1 MVAVTDDGLGVGN
14 AAQVAC
20 HRTGVWPVNRV
31 GRRRPCPNKGTRP
44 PPAPRRPGSPTRQT
58 RSRAPDPSA
67 GVENSCCRTWA
78 CYGPAA
84 AGAPGNRRGGFQAR
98 LFSDSEC
105 PPPRMGE
112 DSESPECVRR
122 PARRNLGRSSA
133 SALVVGAERLLQEE
147 RGVGSG
153 SSSRCGASH
162 RRPRPDRR
170 PPPSDDCRSL
180 SDHRRPPFGL
190 RSDDCEPPSDGT
202 LLSTAA
208 RPRHRPNRRPTEC

>member
-1 MVAVTDDGLGVGN
+1 MSPHGVMARQPGGPMLSVSATAAGFRSRCREPHRLERLAK
-14 AAQVAC
+14 AAQVAETSVRPR
-20 HRTGVWPVNRV
+20 RTGRSHLSG

-84 AGAPGNRRGGFQAR
+84 AGAPGCRRGGFQAR

-112 DSESPECVRR
+112 DFRKPRVR
-122 PARRNLGRSSA
+122 PAA
-133 SALVVGAERLLQEE
+133 
-147 RGVGSG
+147 GSPQ
-153 SSSRCGASH
+153 CGPAA
-162 RRPRPDRR
+162 RVPT
-170 PPPSDDCRSL
+170 DDATIR
-180 SDHRRPPFGL
+180 L
-190 RSDDCEPPSDGT
+190 RSDDREPPSDST
-202 LLSTAA
+202 LPNTAA